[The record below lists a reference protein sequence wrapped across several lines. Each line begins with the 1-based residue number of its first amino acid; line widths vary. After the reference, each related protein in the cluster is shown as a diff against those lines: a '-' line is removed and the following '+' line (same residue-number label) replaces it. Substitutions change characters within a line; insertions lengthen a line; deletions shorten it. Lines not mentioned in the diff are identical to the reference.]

1 MKKLTIAIPTTGK
14 RNTIVHS
21 IKSILQNDEDF
32 ILLISINATFPDKD
46 ILNNIS
52 AIEDNRIKIIYTN
65 EDLSMK
71 DHYEF
76 VLNSFDSEWVTFIGD
91 DDGMLNFTVSYFYKL
106 LSLYDVKVIK
116 FDSIKYFWPEVQN
129 NFLNRIKFNLNY
141 KKADVYIPK
150 NQKIKI
156 NYEKTYTV
164 LKQLTNGFRRYN
176 TLPMLYQGGFI
187 HKDVIDKC
195 KINNKFFHG
204 PVPDL
209 FSAFAI
215 SFNITEY
222 LHVKIP
228 LIIEGISINSIGM
241 SQFTN
246 KTININPEKD
256 FENKLVHE
264 QTQILD
270 IPTMNRFIKSIPLL
284 ELQSL
289 LICKNI
295 YKKNIFTF
303 TLYGQLIRALVQTNS
318 FRSELILRIKYYCKE
333 FKFSFFSLYFI
344 SILLKPFYLLHT
356 LLNRIFFN
364 RYIQLNLINKNITNI
379 NESSLI
385 LSKIIKESNFER

>member
-21 IKSILQNDEDF
+21 ISSILQNEADF

-52 AIEDNRIKIIYTN
+52 AIKDDRIKIIYTN

-106 LSLYDVKVIK
+106 LSIHEVKVLK
-116 FDSIKYFWPEVQN
+116 FDSLKYFWPEVQN
-129 NFLNRIKFNLNY
+129 NLINRIKFNLNFNE
-141 KKADVYIPK
+141 ADVYIPK
-150 NQKIKI
+150 NEKIKI

-215 SFNITEY
+215 SFNIKEY
-222 LHVKIP
+222 LHVKVP

-270 IPTMNRFIKSIPLL
+270 IPKMNRFIKSIPLL

-289 LICKNI
+289 LICDKI
-295 YKKNIFTF
+295 YKKNTIDYTIKN
-303 TLYGQLIRALVQTNS
+303 QLIRALVQTNS
-318 FRSELILRIKYYCKE
+318 FRPELITRVKYYCNE
-333 FKFSFFSLYFI
+333 YNFNFHNLYFI
-344 SILLKPFYLLHT
+344 SILLKPFVLLHT
-356 LLNRIFFN
+356 IFYRIFIN
-364 RYIQLNLINKNITNI
+364 RYTQLYLKNLCITNI
-379 NESSLI
+379 NDATFH
-385 LSKIIKESNFER
+385 LSKIIKGTNFEK